1 MKTELKQEPT
11 GDREVKIVA
20 GQEYWCPKKAAR
32 YLGISKVSLWN
43 HAKQNLIT
51 KLCMCGQTLYK
62 KEWLDEFINERTTIG
77 LANRK
82 GGKK

>member
-1 MKTELKQEPT
+1 MEQETEIKAS
-11 GDREVKIVA
+11 GNREVKIVA
-20 GQEYWCPKKAAR
+20 GQEYWCPKKAAE

-43 HAKQNLIT
+43 HAKRNLIT
-51 KLCMCGQTLYK
+51 KLCMCGLTLYK